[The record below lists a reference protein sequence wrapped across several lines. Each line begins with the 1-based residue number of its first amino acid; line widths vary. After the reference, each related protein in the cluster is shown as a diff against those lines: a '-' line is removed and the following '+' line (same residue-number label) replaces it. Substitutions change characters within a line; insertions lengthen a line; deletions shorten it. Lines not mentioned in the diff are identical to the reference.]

1 MLRIYTLSNARFAP
15 VEPVEGSG
23 FPPDTVWIDLFN
35 PTAEEERLAEKQLGL
50 FLPTREEMQEIEA
63 SSRLYQE
70 DGGMFMTASV
80 LYATETDVPGTA
92 PITFVLKGQTLV
104 TIRYAEP
111 KSLTGFI
118 AHAERQPTLCPSGSA
133 TLIGLLE
140 AIVDRTADILERVA
154 GEVDALSQRIF
165 KVHPGAVHKRT
176 TNEELEANL
185 KQIGRSQNLVSKA
198 RESLVSLARLLSFLA
213 VGDATKDK
221 VFRTHLKSLSRDV
234 ASLTDHATYI
244 GNNITFLLDAS
255 MGMINIEQNAII
267 KIFSV
272 AAVVFLPPTLV
283 ASIYGMNFEV
293 MPELK
298 WAVGYPWALGLMV
311 LSAVLPYLWFK
322 RKGWL

>member
-1 MLRIYTLSNARFAP
+1 MLRIYTLSNAHFTR
-15 VEPVEGSG
+15 VEPSEDAG
-23 FPPDTVWIDLFN
+23 FPSDTVWIDLFN
-35 PTAEEERLAEKQLGL
+35 PTPEEEQFAEKRLGL

-80 LYATETDVPGTA
+80 LYATETEIPGTA

-111 KSLTGFI
+111 KSLAGFI
-118 AHAERQPTLCPSGSA
+118 AHAERQPMLCPSGSA

-213 VGDATKDK
+213 VGEAKDK
-221 VFRTHLKSLSRDV
+221 VFRTHQKSLSRDV

-283 ASIYGMNFEV
+283 ASIYGMNFES
-293 MPELK
+293 MPELH
-298 WAVGYPWALGLMV
+298 WAAGYPWALGLMV
-311 LSAVLPYLWFK
+311 LSAVLPYFWFK

>member
-1 MLRIYTLSNARFAP
+1 MLRAYTLSNARFATIDP
-15 VEPVEGSG
+15 SAGTP
-23 FPPDTVWIDLFN
+23 FPPDAVWIDLFN
-35 PTAEEERLAEKQLGL
+35 PTSDEEHFSERHLGL
-50 FLPTREEMQEIEA
+50 LLPTREEMQEIEA

-70 DGGMFMTASV
+70 DGAMFMTASV
-80 LYATETDVPGTA
+80 LYATETDAPGTA
-92 PITFVLKGQTLV
+92 PITFVLKGQTLI

-111 KSLTGFI
+111 KSFAGFI
-118 AHAERQPTLCPSGSA
+118 AHAERQPMLCPSGSA

-154 GEVDALSQRIF
+154 TEVDALSQRIF
-165 KVHPGAVHKRT
+165 KVHEAVHKRT

-185 KQIGRSQNLVSKA
+185 KLIGRSQNLVSKV

-221 VFRTHLKSLSRDV
+221 AFRIHLKSLSRDV
-234 ASLTDHATYI
+234 LSLTDHATYL

-283 ASIYGMNFEV
+283 ASIYGMNFTN
-293 MPELK
+293 MPELQ
-298 WAVGYPWALGLMV
+298 WLFGYPWAIALMI

>member
-1 MLRIYTLSNARFAP
+1 MLRAYTLSNAHFATIDP
-15 VEPVEGSG
+15 SAEAP
-23 FPPDTVWIDLFN
+23 FPPDAVWIDLFN
-35 PTAEEERLAEKQLGL
+35 PTPDEEHYSEQHLGL
-50 FLPTREEMQEIEA
+50 LLPTREEMQEIEA

-70 DGGMFMTASV
+70 DGAMFMTASV
-80 LYATETDVPGTA
+80 LFATETDAPGTA

-111 KSLTGFI
+111 KSFAGFI
-118 AHAERQPTLCPSGSA
+118 AHAERQPMLCPSGSA

-154 GEVDALSQRIF
+154 TEVDALSQRIF
-165 KVHPGAVHKRT
+165 KVHEAEHKRT

-185 KQIGRSQNLVSKA
+185 KLIGRSQNLVSKV
-198 RESLVSLARLLSFLA
+198 RESLVSLARLLSFLS

-221 VFRTHLKSLSRDV
+221 AFRIHLKSLSRDV
-234 ASLTDHATYI
+234 MSLTDHATYL

-283 ASIYGMNFEV
+283 ASIYGMNFTD

-298 WAVGYPWALGLMV
+298 WMLGYPWAIGLMI
-311 LSAVLPYLWFK
+311 LSAVLPYFWFK

>member
-1 MLRIYTLSNARFAP
+1 MLRIYTLSNARFTT
-15 VEPVEGSG
+15 VEPSEDAC

-35 PTAEEERLAEKQLGL
+35 PTPEEEHFAEKRLGL

-80 LYATETDVPGTA
+80 LYATETEMPGTA
-92 PITFVLKGQTLV
+92 PITFVLKGQVLV

-118 AHAERQPTLCPSGSA
+118 AHAERQPMLCPSGSA

-154 GEVDALSQRIF
+154 SEVDALSQRIF

-213 VGDATKDK
+213 VAEAKDK
-221 VFRTHLKSLSRDV
+221 VFRTHQKSLSRDV

-283 ASIYGMNFEV
+283 ASIYGMNFEDI
-293 MPELK
+293 PELK

-322 RKGWL
+322 RTGWL

>member
-1 MLRIYTLSNARFAP
+1 MLRAYTLSNARFAP
-15 VEPVEGSG
+15 VDPSAETP

-35 PTAEEERLAEKQLGL
+35 PTHDEEQYSERHLGI

-70 DGGMFMTASV
+70 DGAMFMTASV
-80 LYATETDVPGTA
+80 LYATETDAPGTA
-92 PITFVLKGQTLV
+92 PITFVLKGQTLI

-111 KSLTGFI
+111 KSFAGFI
-118 AHAERQPTLCPSGSA
+118 AHAERQPMLCPSGSA

-140 AIVDRTADILERVA
+140 SIVDRTADILERVA
-154 GEVDALSQRIF
+154 SEVDALSQRIF
-165 KVHPGAVHKRT
+165 KVHEAEHKRT

-185 KQIGRSQNLVSKA
+185 KLIGRSQNLVSKV

-221 VFRTHLKSLSRDV
+221 AFRIHLKSLSRDV
-234 ASLTDHATYI
+234 QSLTDHATYL
-244 GNNITFLLDAS
+244 GSNITFLLDAS

-283 ASIYGMNFEV
+283 ASIYGMNFDV

-298 WAVGYPWALGLMV
+298 WAIGYPFAIGLMI

>member
-1 MLRIYTLSNARFAP
+1 MLRIYTLSNTHFTP
-15 VEPVEGSG
+15 VEPVEGAG
-23 FPPDTVWIDLFN
+23 FPTDTVWIDLFN

-80 LYATETDVPGTA
+80 LYATETDAPGTA

-111 KSLTGFI
+111 KSFAGFI
-118 AHAERQPTLCPSGSA
+118 AHAERQPMLCPTGSA

-140 AIVDRTADILERVA
+140 AIVDRTADILERVG
-154 GEVDALSQRIF
+154 GEVDVLSQRIF
-165 KVHPGAVHKRT
+165 KVNESVHRRT

-185 KQIGRSQNLVSKA
+185 KQIGRSQNLVSKV

-221 VFRTHLKSLSRDV
+221 AFRIHQKSLSRDV
-234 ASLTDHATYI
+234 LSLTDHATYI

-283 ASIYGMNFEV
+283 ASIYGMNFDI

-298 WAVGYPWALGLMV
+298 WAVGYPFALGLMV

>member
-1 MLRIYTLSNARFAP
+1 MLRVYTLANARFEPIDPSAGAP
-15 VEPVEGSG
+15 

-35 PTAEEERLAEKQLGL
+35 PTQDEEHFSEKQLGI

-70 DGGMFMTASV
+70 DGAMFMTASV
-80 LYATETDVPGTA
+80 LYATETDAPGTA
-92 PITFVLKGQTLV
+92 PITFVLKGQTLI

-111 KSLTGFI
+111 KSFAGFI
-118 AHAERQPTLCPSGSA
+118 AHAERQPMLCPTGSA

-154 GEVDALSQRIF
+154 SEVDALSQRIF
-165 KVHPGAVHKRT
+165 KVHEAVHKRT

-185 KQIGRSQNLVSKA
+185 KLIGRSQNLVSKV
-198 RESLVSLARLLSFLA
+198 RESLVSLARLLSFLS

-221 VFRTHLKSLSRDV
+221 AFRTHLKSLSRDV
-234 ASLTDHATYI
+234 LSLTDHATYL
-244 GNNITFLLDAS
+244 GSNITFLLDAS

-283 ASIYGMNFEV
+283 ASIYGMNFTN
-293 MPELK
+293 MPELQ
-298 WAVGYPWALGLMV
+298 WLFGYPWAIALMI

-322 RKGWL
+322 QKGWL